1 METIILLLMIYL
13 LINSKKV
20 NYYVID
26 PIPFF
31 AIRIIASIW
40 LSSHS
45 LVCEI
50 GCRGQVRTL
59 VNPCTFVIKQV
70 CEFEYSQFVY
80 TMLHTL
86 SNRVQFSLSQAT
98 LCAFK
103 YFVTF
108 HQYNSRTSRSSLQQ
122 LCVSHSVLW
131 AIYSPHVDDKD
142 TTTSV
147 SISSSFFV

>member
-45 LVCEI
+45 LWCELRSWGI
-50 GCRGQVRTL
+50 CEETHWLWIFCLQQVL
-59 VNPCTFVIKQV
+59 
-70 CEFEYSQFVY
+70 EF
-80 TMLHTL
+80 TL
-86 SNRVQFSLSQAT
+86 SHFDTMCCIQSYWSLLSIHCQFDSLATHSYHNHNVHSQ
-98 LCAFK
+98 
-103 YFVTF
+103 
-108 HQYNSRTSRSSLQQ
+108 LQQ
-122 LCVSHSVLW
+122 LSVEHWESLLN
-131 AIYSPHVDDKD
+131 S
-142 TTTSV
+142 TCTL
-147 SISSSFFV
+147 